1 MCVQRFFSSTTS
13 WASHLNFTSFCLI
26 DKPLLCEDKHWQ
38 NKFDE
43 CYARIRQTLH
53 LHTSHKVKR
62 FSKLISHLA
71 CQTVQ
76 ITVCAPGLR
85 CVVCVFFY
93 FFRYFARLCV
103 AFFRLFSAEWAY
115 CLLYLILVAQK
126 NLSLTHSTT
135 DSLLLSIDLMLCVPH
150 TFRVTEYA
158 PFFFSRF
165 ILFRLAQFYITIH
178 IFVVLKFLH
187 PIETPSY
194 HRLGSEWEKK
204 EIEFLTHWRTTIIN
218 QQININKLYICE

>member
-1 MCVQRFFSSTTS
+1 M
-13 WASHLNFTSFCLI
+13 
-26 DKPLLCEDKHWQ
+26 
-38 NKFDE
+38 
-43 CYARIRQTLH
+43 
-53 LHTSHKVKR
+53 KR

-85 CVVCVFFY
+85 CVVCAFFCTS
-93 FFRYFARLCV
+93 FVTSLDCCAV
-103 AFFRLFSAEWAY
+103 FFRLFSAEWAY

-150 TFRVTEYA
+150 TFRVTECA
-158 PFFFSRF
+158 PFFLSRF

-178 IFVVLKFLH
+178 IFVVLIFLH